1 VKAEAGLAARD
12 VFLADWR
19 AHYPEVLPI
28 RNLLNGRN
36 FPNRWMRIHSL
47 PLSKRY
53 ADTQAEW
60 DILMDRQNRLINHLV
75 PQGTDVQWVINW
87 IERDNYLFKSFD
99 LVPLGV
105 FQEAEEEP
113 KYDSFLLETTW
124 EHDPRNPLLLMIADE
139 TLRAFMIAPDCLIAP
154 YDGGVDVI
162 LKDPHTCYALR
173 RQFKDW
179 LSKRA
184 DGL

>member
-1 VKAEAGLAARD
+1 MKGLNNPAREAFIAGWHED
-12 VFLADWR
+12 
-19 AHYPEVLPI
+19 YPEVLPI
-28 RNLLNGRN
+28 RSLLNGRS

-53 ADTQAEW
+53 ADTKQEW
-60 DILMDRQNRLINHLV
+60 DILLERQNKLINHLV
-75 PQGTDVQWVINW
+75 PQGMGVQWVINW
-87 IERDNYLFKSFD
+87 IEKDNYLFKSFN
-99 LVPLGV
+99 LAPLGV
-105 FQEAEEEP
+105 FQEAEDEP
-113 KYDSFLLETTW
+113 AYNSFLLETTW

-173 RQFKDW
+173 RKFKDW
-179 LSKRA
+179 LSKRP

>member
-1 VKAEAGLAARD
+1 MTANAGRSR
-12 VFLADWR
+12 FLADWQVR
-19 AHYPEVLPI
+19 YPDVLPI
-28 RNLLNGRN
+28 RTLINGRT

-53 ADTQAEW
+53 ADTPEEW
-60 DILMDRQNRLINHLV
+60 AILLDRQNSLIDQLV
-75 PQGTDVQWVINW
+75 PQGTEVQWVINW
-87 IERDNYLFKSFD
+87 IEPDNHLFQSFG
-99 LVPLGV
+99 LEPLGI
-105 FQEAEEEP
+105 FQEAEDEP
-113 KYDSFLLETTW
+113 EYDSFLLETTW
-124 EHDPRNPLLLMIADE
+124 EHDPRHPLLIMIADE

-162 LKDPHTCYALR
+162 ASDPHSCYALKR
-173 RQFKDW
+173 RFRDW

>member
-1 VKAEAGLAARD
+1 MKGSNYPAREA
-12 VFLADWR
+12 FLANWHD
-19 AHYPEVLPI
+19 HYPCLLPI

-36 FPNRWMRIHSL
+36 FPSRWMRIHSL

-53 ADTQAEW
+53 PDTKEEW
-60 DILMDRQNRLINHLV
+60 DILLDRQNRLINHLV
-75 PQGTDVQWVINW
+75 PQETPVQWVINL
-87 IERDNYLFKSFD
+87 IERDNYLFKSFN
-99 LVPLGV
+99 LAPLGV
-105 FQEAEEEP
+105 FQEAEGEP
-113 KYDSFLLETTW
+113 EYDSFILETTW
-124 EHDPRNPLLLMIADE
+124 ENDPRNPLLLMIADE